1 MTRGAK
7 RRRDGARSSQADAA
21 IYGRPRGKGTEKR
34 ETHGRDT
41 SRQARKRE
49 ERDGERTGQLC
60 AQTGTRLIPP
70 RDSEPVDEIMLL
82 RGETLMVEL
91 AFPVQDGQSLE
102 DMPIAVE
109 TDKAKSQHYEL
120 PTSFFKLVLGENLKY
135 SPFSCCYFKNIA
147 STLEDA
153 ENAMLELYSE
163 RAQLKDGQKIL
174 DVGCGW
180 GSFVIYIA
188 KKYKNC
194 SVTGI
199 CNSSTQKTHIEE
211 QCSVLIPFHVIHG
224 HTLATFLGFPSCL
237 LVLVY
242 RNFDLLD
249 IVMAIQ
255 NPLGHTKL
263 YLIFSLQPILKWHLQ
278 LSNVEIIVADIAKF
292 EMEASF
298 DRVVSI
304 GMFEYMKNYKMLLK
318 KILMWMKQDSLL
330 FIKHFCHKTFAYHFE
345 DKNEDD
351 WITRYFFTG
360 GTMPSA
366 NLLLYFQA
374 TYGKDSATKW
384 IAYWRTFFISVAEIF
399 GFNNGDEWMVALFL
413 LKKK

>member
-1 MTRGAK
+1 MEAIIRVPYEAAVRTALAALERNLLPDAVV
-7 RRRDGARSSQADAA
+7 RR
-21 IYGRPRGKGTEKR
+21 
-34 ETHGRDT
+34 
-41 SRQARKRE
+41 
-49 ERDGERTGQLC
+49 L
-60 AQTGTRLIPP
+60 TRLLLAGRLRLCYLPSA
-70 RDSEPVDEIMLL
+70 DLQLAQLL
-82 RGETLMVEL
+82 R
-91 AFPVQDGQSLE
+91 FKQSLE

-120 PTSFFKLVLGENLKY
+120 PTLFFKLVLGENLKY
-135 SPFSCCYFKNIA
+135 SCCYFENIT

-194 SVTGI
+194 SITGI

-211 QCSVLIPFHVIHG
+211 QCRPPLWVSHPAFW
-224 HTLATFLGFPSCL
+224 CL
-237 LVLVY
+237 
-242 RNFDLLD
+242 FT
-249 IVMAIQ
+249 AI
-255 NPLGHTKL
+255 T
-263 YLIFSLQPILKWHLQ
+263 
-278 LSNVEIIVADIAKF
+278 KF

-304 GMFEYMKNYKMLLK
+304 EM
-318 KILMWMKQDSLL
+318 
-330 FIKHFCHKTFAYHFE
+330 FE

-366 NLLLYFQA
+366 NLLLYFQDDVAVLNHWLLNGTHYARTSEEWLKRMDSNLTSIGPIFEA

-384 IAYWRTFFISVAEIF
+384 IAYWRTFFISVAELF
-399 GFNNGDEWMVALFL
+399 GYNNGDEWMVALFL
-413 LKKK
+413 FKKK

>member
-1 MTRGAK
+1 MVSPAC
-7 RRRDGARSSQADAA
+7 DGRNMEAIIRVAYEAAVRAALAALERNILPDAVVRS
-21 IYGRPRGKGTEKR
+21 
-34 ETHGRDT
+34 
-41 SRQARKRE
+41 
-49 ERDGERTGQLC
+49 L
-60 AQTGTRLIPP
+60 TRLLLAGRLRLCYLPSA
-70 RDSEPVDEIMLL
+70 DLQLAQLL
-82 RGETLMVEL
+82 R
-91 AFPVQDGQSLE
+91 FKQSLD

-120 PTSFFKLVLGENLKY
+120 PTSFFKLMLGENLKY

-180 GSFVIYIA
+180 G
-188 KKYKNC
+188 
-194 SVTGI
+194 
-199 CNSSTQKTHIEE
+199 
-211 QCSVLIPFHVIHG
+211 
-224 HTLATFLGFPSCL
+224 
-237 LVLVY
+237 
-242 RNFDLLD
+242 
-249 IVMAIQ
+249 
-255 NPLGHTKL
+255 
-263 YLIFSLQPILKWHLQ
+263 HLQ

-304 GMFEYMKNYKMLLK
+304 EMFEHMKNYKMLLK
-318 KILMWMKQDSLL
+318 KISLWMKQDSLL
-330 FIKHFCHKTFAYHFE
+330 FIHHFCHKTFAYHFE

-366 NLLLYFQA
+366 NLLLYFQDDVAVLNHWLLNGTHYARTSEEWLKRMDSNLTSIRPIFEA
-374 TYGKDSATKW
+374 TYGMDSATKW
-384 IAYWRTFFISVAEIF
+384 IAYWRTFFISVAELF
-399 GFNNGDEWMVALFL
+399 GYNNGDEWMVALL
-413 LKKK
+413 LFKKK

>member
-211 QCSVLIPFHVIHG
+211 QC
-224 HTLATFLGFPSCL
+224 
-237 LVLVY
+237 
-242 RNFDLLD
+242 R
-249 IVMAIQ
+249 
-255 NPLGHTKL
+255 
-263 YLIFSLQPILKWHLQ
+263 HLQ